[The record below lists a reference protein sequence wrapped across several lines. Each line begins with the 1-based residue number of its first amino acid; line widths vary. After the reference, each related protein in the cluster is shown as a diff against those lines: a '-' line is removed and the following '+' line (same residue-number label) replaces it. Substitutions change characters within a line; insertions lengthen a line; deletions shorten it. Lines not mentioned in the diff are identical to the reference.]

1 MRILRIR
8 IGSFGSLSDKEYTLD
23 PGLNVV
29 YGSNEAGKSTL
40 RSFITN
46 TLFSK
51 TNVRYPETRRS
62 DCGKLE
68 VEMSD
73 GGRRTIER
81 DGKKSIGC
89 VDAECGISGRE
100 YTSIYSM
107 QPDDLRNTALALS
120 GCLLGFEIGRA
131 HV

>member
-1 MRILRIR
+1 MGGRTVRILRIR

-51 TNVRYPETRRS
+51 TNVRYPETRRT

-73 GGRRTIER
+73 GG
-81 DGKKSIGC
+81 
-89 VDAECGISGRE
+89 
-100 YTSIYSM
+100 
-107 QPDDLRNTALALS
+107 
-120 GCLLGFEIGRA
+120 
-131 HV
+131 